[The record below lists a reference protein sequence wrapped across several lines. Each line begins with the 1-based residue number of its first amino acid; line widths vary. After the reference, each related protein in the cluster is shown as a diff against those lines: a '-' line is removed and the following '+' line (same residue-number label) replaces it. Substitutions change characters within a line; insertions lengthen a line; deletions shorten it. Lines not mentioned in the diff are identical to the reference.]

1 LLLLGLTMIVMVERR
16 RASAK
21 AATEATLTAAEE
33 ARLAEILN
41 GEGAP

>member
-1 LLLLGLTMIVMVERR
+1 MIVMVERR
-16 RASAK
+16 RAGAK
-21 AATEATLTAAEE
+21 AATESAALTAAEE

>member
-1 LLLLGLTMIVMVERR
+1 MVERR
-16 RASAK
+16 RAAK
-21 AATEATLTAAEE
+21 VAPEATLTAAEE